1 MQELTPR
8 QIVAELDQHIVGQ
21 AEAKRAVAIAVRNR
35 WRRQQL
41 PGGMDTEVLPKNI
54 LMIGPTGVGKTEI
67 ARRFS
72 KLTAAPFIKVEATKY
87 TEVGYYGRD
96 IESMIRDLV
105 ENAITLVRA
114 EEQEKVL
121 DEAKV
126 RVEGRILDIL
136 CPKHEFFDN
145 HLRKGKDWAK
155 DAGRQQRR
163 ESRNPDAR
171 KIDDPVLEKLRGELE
186 SRCSPEDL
194 QMADMMREVMEK
206 RFEGKSFESL
216 GEAMQEIGRILEER
230 HKEAGD
236 DDPMV
241 KAFAFSP
248 GDSPEGIREAVDA
261 IFPKPADGDDDCEDG
276 EDTEDV
282 TTAAENAR
290 RLVEYEKKR
299 ASLRAEL
306 QKGKLEDRK
315 IQIPVE
321 RKAKS
326 PLMMMNLSGP
336 DGMNN
341 EVADMFENIMP
352 RQRVMQ
358 EMTVAEARKVLLEQE
373 SNAMVSEEKIHARAV
388 ELAEHSGIIFIDEI
402 DKIVASEQSHNAD
415 VSRQG
420 VQRDMLPLVEG
431 TTVQTRYGHVKTDY
445 ILFIAAGAFH
455 RNKPSDL
462 MPELQG
468 RFPIRVELNALTE
481 EDFERILKEPKNSLL
496 KQYEALLKTEGV
508 EVVFEDDAI
517 RELAAYAWRANQTSQ
532 NIGAR
537 RLYTIMERLL
547 EELSFEAADMGTA
560 RVVINAG
567 FVRQRL
573 EEVMK
578 DEDLAR
584 YIL

>member
-8 QIVAELDQHIVGQ
+8 QIVAKLDEHIVGQ

-41 PGGMDTEVLPKNI
+41 SEEMSAEVLPKNI

-72 KLTAAPFIKVEATKY
+72 KLASAPFIKVEATKY
-87 TEVGYYGRD
+87 TEIGYYGRD

-105 ENAITLVRA
+105 ESAILLVRA

-121 DEAKV
+121 EEAK
-126 RVEGRILDIL
+126 RKVEERMLDML
-136 CPKHEFFDN
+136 CPRHETFEPN
-145 HLRKGKDWAK
+145 LRKGKDWAK
-155 DAGRQQRR
+155 DAARQQRR
-163 ESRNPDAR
+163 ETRNPDR
-171 KIDDPVLEKLRGELE
+171 WKMDDPILEKLRAELE
-186 SRCSPEDL
+186 SRCSPGDL
-194 QMADMMREVMEK
+194 EFADMMREVMEK
-206 RFEGKSFESL
+206 RMEVGGLGDL
-216 GEAMQEIGRILEER
+216 GEAMQEIGRLLEER
-230 HKEAGD
+230 RQGNVLGEAENSFRKVSENASENMED
-236 DDPMV
+236 DEIV
-241 KAFAFSP
+241 AEFSFQDEEIA
-248 GDSPEGIREAVDA
+248 GVDEGNA
-261 IFPKPADGDDDCEDG
+261 
-276 EDTEDV
+276 EDV
-282 TTAAENAR
+282 KVAAENAR

-299 ASLRAEL
+299 EETREL
-306 QKGKLEDRK
+306 LLAGKLEERMVTV
-315 IQIPVE
+315 PLE

-326 PLMMMNLSGP
+326 PLMMMNISGP
-336 DGMNN
+336 EGMNT
-341 EVADMFENIMP
+341 EMSDMFENLMP
-352 RQRVMQ
+352 RQRVLE
-358 EMTVAEARKVLLEQE
+358 EMSVAEARKVLLEQE
-373 SNAMVSEEKIHARAV
+373 SRALVSDEKIHARAV
-388 ELAEHSGIIFIDEI
+388 ELSENAGIIFIDEI
-402 DKIVASEQSHNAD
+402 DKIVAAEQSHNAD

-431 TTVQTRYGHVKTDY
+431 TTVQTRYGLVKTDY

-468 RFPIRVELNALTE
+468 RFPIRVELSDLTQ

-508 EVVFEDDAI
+508 EVVFEEDAI

-537 RLYTIMERLL
+537 RLYTILERLL

-560 RVVINAG
+560 RVTINAG

-573 EEVMK
+573 EDVTKNEELTK
-578 DEDLAR
+578 